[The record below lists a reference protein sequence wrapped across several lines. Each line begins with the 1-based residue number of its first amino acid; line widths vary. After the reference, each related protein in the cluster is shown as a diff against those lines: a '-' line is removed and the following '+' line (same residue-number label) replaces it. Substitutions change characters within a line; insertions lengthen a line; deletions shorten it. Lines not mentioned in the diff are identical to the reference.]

1 MKVDTTPRE
10 RDSDGET
17 IDLFIGPQ
25 HPGSG
30 HMRLEVV
37 LDGDVVV
44 DITPDIGWVHRG
56 VEKIAET
63 KKFIQV
69 IPLVER
75 SAILDSANMNVGY
88 VRAVEKILDLEVPL
102 TARYI
107 RTFLC
112 ELNRIASH
120 LYGIGILG
128 NMIGTST
135 LYMWSFADREV
146 ILELLQKFTGARLTH
161 SFFLPGGV
169 RDKPPRTFKDE
180 LEKGLKYIENRLPDY
195 RSLTFD
201 NPAVRGRLEE
211 VGIIRKK
218 KARELGITGPN
229 LRASGAKYDA
239 RMSGDYG
246 AYDEL
251 DFKPVT
257 RKKGDSFARLMIR
270 IDEIRESIGLIRR
283 INEEI
288 PKGKIMSEET
298 RSINK
303 LITKDFPEGEA
314 FSKVECGRGEL
325 TTFLISNGKNKP
337 RRLRVI
343 TPSFR
348 NVIAFREA
356 IVGHKLADIPA
367 VYGSLDYFP
376 PGADR

>member
-1 MKVDTTPRE
+1 MKVNTTPSEGHSE
-10 RDSDGET
+10 RGT
-17 IDLFIGPQ
+17 INLFIGPQ

-56 VEKIAET
+56 VEKVAET

-75 SAILDSANMNVGY
+75 PAILDSANMNVGY
-88 VRAVEKILDLEVPL
+88 VRAVEKILDSEVPVR
-102 TARYI
+102 ARYI
-107 RTFLC
+107 RTLIC

-135 LYMWSFADREV
+135 LYMWSFADREI
-146 ILELLQKFTGARLTH
+146 ILELLQEFTGARLTH

-169 RDKPPRTFKDE
+169 RDNPPKTFMNE
-180 LEKGLKYIENRLPDY
+180 LEQGLKYVENRLPDY
-195 RSLTFD
+195 KALTFD
-201 NPAVRGRLEE
+201 NPAVRGRLED
-211 VGIIRKK
+211 VGIINKK
-218 KARELGITGPN
+218 KAIKLGITGPN
-229 LRASGAKYDA
+229 LRASGVKYDA
-239 RMSGDYG
+239 RMIGDYG

-251 DFKPVT
+251 GFKPAT
-257 RKKGDSFARLMIR
+257 RKDGDCFARLMIR
-270 IDEIRESIGLIRR
+270 IDEIRESIKLVRKIIR
-283 INEEI
+283 EM

-303 LITKDFPEGEA
+303 LVTMDFPEGEA
-314 FSKVECGRGEL
+314 FSRVECGRGEL
-325 TTFLISNGKNKP
+325 TTFLISDGKDKP
-337 RRLRVI
+337 NRLRVI

-356 IVGHKLADIPA
+356 IVGHRLADIPA

-376 PGADR
+376 PEADR